1 MAFHEEVNDKT
12 IALAARVGKIT
23 ADALRKALDKLLA
36 ELKTEQGIFDDAFQ
50 TMNSENSEN
59 TEKPNKT
66 PEFKTGK
73 QTLKQLSR
81 HNDGLSTV
89 ELKSPNLRLLH
100 QTMKRHNVDFACVK
114 DGKGKYTLF
123 FKGRDADTITHAFK
137 QYTQKVI
144 KRSKGQSIN
153 KTLTAAKEMAQTLN
167 AGRDKAKN
175 RDKGAMD
182 R

>member
-1 MAFHEEVNDKT
+1 MAFHEEINDKT
-12 IALAARVGKIT
+12 ISLAVRVGKIT
-23 ADALRKALDKLLA
+23 AAELRKALDKLLA
-36 ELKTEQGIFDDAFQ
+36 EMKSGQAELENATEDLKSTKFLNNDKAE
-50 TMNSENSEN
+50 
-59 TEKPNKT
+59 KT
-66 PEFKTGK
+66 PELKRGR

-89 ELKSPNLRLLH
+89 ELKDPNLRLLY
-100 QTMKRHNVDFACVK
+100 QTMKRHNIDFASVK

-175 RDKGAMD
+175 RDKGARD
-182 R
+182 I

>member
-1 MAFHEEVNDKT
+1 MAFHEEVNDKA
-12 IALAARVGKIT
+12 ISLATRVGKIS
-23 ADALRKALDKLLA
+23 AGELRKALGKLIA
-36 ELKTEQGIFDDAFQ
+36 ELKKGEKAATNTVQN
-50 TMNSENSEN
+50 MNNDIAGKTSE
-59 TEKPNKT
+59 PQR
-66 PEFKTGK
+66 GK

-81 HNDGLSTV
+81 DNGGLSTV
-89 ELKSPNLRLLH
+89 ELKDPNLRLLN

-123 FKGRDADTITHAFK
+123 FKGRDADTITHAFQ

-144 KRSKGQSIN
+144 KRARGGSIN
-153 KTLTAAKEMAQTLN
+153 KTLTAAKEMAQNLN
-167 AGRDKAKN
+167 AGRDKVKD